1 MMKIAEGVTLVLLDT
16 SFELGSIIPALLY
29 LLGLWAVFC
38 KSGVKGW
45 WALIPC
51 ARQYK
56 LGLCAGRE
64 PEGRM
69 LAVMDFLMVATSLPG
84 LYLQLDSATE
94 MFLALVGL
102 IAALIDIIYQIRVYN
117 GLTEVY
123 GRRKGWVVLWLL
135 LGFIPALLWGL
146 RKAYQPLWKVEDIK
160 SEAANF
166 FSGKKAD
173 VLDKGLTVN
182 LEERSVREFF
192 RKKYLLRDIH
202 MYIQPGHMVL
212 LLGGSGAG
220 KTTCLN
226 AINGYEKAK
235 AEVVLNGTNMYKH
248 YKEMQ

>member
-16 SFELGSIIPALLY
+16 SFELGSIIPTLLY
-29 LLGLWAVFC
+29 LMGLWAVFC

-102 IAALIDIIYQIRVYN
+102 IAALISE
-117 GLTEVY
+117 GF
-123 GRRKGWVVLWLL
+123 RKG
-135 LGFIPALLWGL
+135 
-146 RKAYQPLWKVEDIK
+146 R
-160 SEAANF
+160 AAR
-166 FSGKKAD
+166 SIDSVGI
-173 VLDKGLTVN
+173 VPVN
-182 LEERSVREFF
+182 RL
-192 RKKYLLRDIH
+192 
-202 MYIQPGHMVL
+202 YIVAP
-212 LLGGSGAG
+212 
-220 KTTCLN
+220 
-226 AINGYEKAK
+226 
-235 AEVVLNGTNMYKH
+235 
-248 YKEMQ
+248 KE

>member
-16 SFELGSIIPALLY
+16 SFELESIIPALLY
-29 LLGLWAVFC
+29 LMGLWAVFC

-102 IAALIDIIYQIRVYN
+102 IAALISE
-117 GLTEVY
+117 GF
-123 GRRKGWVVLWLL
+123 RKG
-135 LGFIPALLWGL
+135 
-146 RKAYQPLWKVEDIK
+146 R
-160 SEAANF
+160 AAR
-166 FSGKKAD
+166 SIDSVGI
-173 VLDKGLTVN
+173 VPVN
-182 LEERSVREFF
+182 RL
-192 RKKYLLRDIH
+192 
-202 MYIQPGHMVL
+202 YIVAP
-212 LLGGSGAG
+212 
-220 KTTCLN
+220 
-226 AINGYEKAK
+226 
-235 AEVVLNGTNMYKH
+235 
-248 YKEMQ
+248 KE

>member
-29 LLGLWAVFC
+29 LMGLWAVFC

-45 WALIPC
+45 RAPISC

-64 PEGRM
+64 PEGRT
-69 LAVMDFLMVATSLPG
+69 LAVMVFLMVATNLSG

-94 MFLALVGL
+94 MFLVLVGL
-102 IAALIDIIYQIRVYN
+102 SAALIDIIYQIRVYN

-135 LGFIPALLWGL
+135 LGFVPALLWGF
-146 RKAYQPLWKVEDIK
+146 RKAYQLLWKVEDIK

-166 FSGKKAD
+166 FSRKKAD

-182 LEERSVREFF
+182 LEERSVREFLF
-192 RKKYLLRDIH
+192 
-202 MYIQPGHMVL
+202 
-212 LLGGSGAG
+212 
-220 KTTCLN
+220 
-226 AINGYEKAK
+226 
-235 AEVVLNGTNMYKH
+235 
-248 YKEMQ
+248 

>member
-1 MMKIAEGVTLVLLDT
+1 MVLLDT
-16 SFELGSIIPALLY
+16 SFELGSIIPTLLY
-29 LLGLWAVFC
+29 LMGLWAVFC

-117 GLTEVY
+117 GLSEVY

-135 LGFIPALLWGL
+135 LGLHPRAAVGIPQGLSAPVEGGGYQKRGRQLFL
-146 RKAYQPLWKVEDIK
+146 RK
-160 SEAANF
+160 
-166 FSGKKAD
+166 
-173 VLDKGLTVN
+173 KGG
-182 LEERSVREFF
+182 RAGQGP
-192 RKKYLLRDIH
+192 DG
-202 MYIQPGHMVL
+202 QPG
-212 LLGGSGAG
+212 GAVRPG
-220 KTTCLN
+220 VFQKKISS
-226 AINGYEKAK
+226 AGYSYVHSAR
-235 AEVVLNGTNMYKH
+235 AYGAAAGR
-248 YKEMQ
+248 QRRG